1 MKHPFKEFVYY
12 SRGER
17 RGIVWLI
24 AAILLVFLIGRIC
37 RYHRL
42 HHTVTPAQEA
52 RQAIAMAGYDSFI
65 ASMAT
70 REEETHRPRYAY
82 GKRESG
88 HYALHPIPF
97 DPNTADSATLR
108 RMGLPAW
115 MVRNIVRYRQ
125 RGGRFHGAADFRKI
139 YGLTEETY
147 QALLPYIYVADEA
160 GANAASADKGTSAGN
175 DIFAEN
181 GTPPNNHTNQ
191 TADTLESLLLQPPAA
206 ATYKYP
212 AGTVIDLN
220 RADTTELKKI
230 PGIGSAI
237 ARMITAYRARLGGF
251 YRVEQLEEIHL
262 DWRRL
267 APWFSVDPDDIRRLN
282 VNRAGIDK
290 LRAHP
295 YINFYQAVRIV
306 EERRKAGTLHN
317 LKPLFLYDEFTPS
330 DLERI
335 GHYVSF
341 E

>member
-1 MKHPFKEFVYY
+1 MRHPFKEFLYY

-17 RGIVWLI
+17 RAIVWLI
-24 AAILLVFLIGRIC
+24 AAILLVFLVGRIGRY
-37 RYHRL
+37 RRL
-42 HHTVTPAQEA
+42 HHTLTPAEEA
-52 RQAIAMAGYDSFI
+52 RQAVATAGHDSFI
-65 ASMAT
+65 ASLQAEPQPVYRRDYHT
-70 REEETHRPRYAY
+70 ADRASRL
-82 GKRESG
+82 
-88 HYALHPIPF
+88 LHPVPF
-97 DPNTADSATLR
+97 DPNTADSVTLR

-125 RGGRFHGAADFRKI
+125 KGGKFRRPADFRKI

-147 QALLPYIYVADEA
+147 QALLPYIYVAD
-160 GANAASADKGTSAGN
+160 DDYTR
-175 DIFAEN
+175 
-181 GTPPNNHTNQ
+181 Q
-191 TADTLESLLLQPPAA
+191 TADTLAGLLLQPPAA

-251 YRVEQLEEIHL
+251 YRVGQLEEIHL

-267 APWFSVDPDDIRRLN
+267 APWFSVNPDDIRRIN

-295 YINFYQAVRIV
+295 YINFYQAGRIV

-317 LKPLFLYDEFTPS
+317 LKTLSLYDEFTEE

-335 GHYVSF
+335 AHYVCF